1 MSESSA
7 FPLRSSRTTAIGQ
20 FSSSFVEVLQPAPTT
35 QEGVDGFCETG
46 MRVAGVEQAESD
58 TIMDMS
64 TSGELPKWARQSST
78 SGGVSPNQEKR
89 FVSPT
94 RENS

>member
-7 FPLRSSRTTAIGQ
+7 FPRRISRTTAIGQ
-20 FSSSFVEVLQPAPTT
+20 FSSSFVEVLQPTT

-46 MRVAGVEQAESD
+46 MRVASVEQAESD

-89 FVSPT
+89 FDSPT